1 MGKGRQRGVPLSE
14 RELRFAA
21 LLVSLR
27 QARRL
32 TQAELA
38 ERAELSVDTVGRLER
53 GTFSP
58 SLETM
63 FKLADGL
70 QTTLGTIFGAF
81 EICQRDGA
89 AELADL
95 LRRLAPE
102 EIDVGLRVLAAL
114 VGALRDAAAKQ
125 NEAD

>member
-1 MGKGRQRGVPLSE
+1 MPLTE
-14 RELRFAA
+14 RELRLAS

-38 ERAELSVDTVGRLER
+38 ERAKLSVDTVGRLER

-63 FKLADGL
+63 FKLADRL

-81 EICQRDGA
+81 EISERDGVV
-89 AELADL
+89 EIADL

-102 EIDVGLRVLAAL
+102 EIDVGLRVLTAL
-114 VGALRDAAAKQ
+114 VGALREAAEQ
-125 NEAD
+125 EEGD